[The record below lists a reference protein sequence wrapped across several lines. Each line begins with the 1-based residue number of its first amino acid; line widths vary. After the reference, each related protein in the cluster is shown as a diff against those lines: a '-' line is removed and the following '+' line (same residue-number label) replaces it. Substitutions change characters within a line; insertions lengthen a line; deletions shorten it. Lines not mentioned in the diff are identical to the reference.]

1 MNRKYK
7 VEDFVSICNHLSKEV
22 PGITLTTDII
32 VGFPYET
39 AVDHHDTMVLLQNL
53 QFGIIHYSKYYTRP
67 HTLAATFPQ
76 LPREVVNLRVK
87 ELSDW
92 FKGLNCYEHLRN
104 QYMVGW
110 VSNERMGNMRC
121 CHSKNYIKVGTI

>member
-1 MNRKYK
+1 M
-7 VEDFVSICNHLSKEV
+7 SICNKLTEEV

-39 AVDHHDTMVLLQNL
+39 AVDHHDTMMLLRNHK
-53 QFGIIHYSKYYTRP
+53 FGIIHYSKYYARP
-67 HTLAATFPQ
+67 HTIAAAFPQ

-92 FKGLNCYEHLRN
+92 FKGLSCYESLRN
-104 QYMVGW
+104 QFMVGW
-110 VSNERMGNMRC
+110 VSNERMNQMRC
-121 CHSKNYIKVGTI
+121 CHSKNYTKVGVLRGIDCRF